1 MGRGN
6 KGTKED
12 MRDWKGLLAVDYV
25 LSWRPGYSCGDQM
38 IGGVPPRF
46 KTERQK
52 QMWLR
57 LKAKTDAKN
66 KTD

>member
-6 KGTKED
+6 KELKEP
-12 MRDWKGLLAVDYV
+12 RDWKGLLAVDYV
-25 LSWRPGYSCGDQM
+25 LSRTGSSCGDQM

-57 LKAKTDAKN
+57 LKAKADAKN